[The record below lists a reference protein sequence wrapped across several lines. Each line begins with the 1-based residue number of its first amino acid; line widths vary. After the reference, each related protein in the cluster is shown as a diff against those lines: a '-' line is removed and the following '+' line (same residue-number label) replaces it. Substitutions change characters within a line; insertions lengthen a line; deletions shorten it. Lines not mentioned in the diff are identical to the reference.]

1 MEKIENK
8 KKYTQEEFYKIV
20 HQKRKMYT
28 DEELK
33 KSKDNLIEMI
43 KNSKLYFN

>member
-20 HQKRKMYT
+20 HQKRKIYT

-33 KSKDNLIEMI
+33 KSKDKLIQFL
-43 KNSKLYFN
+43 KNKTYFS